1 MDNEVSL
8 TSLCFIFEN
17 YQQKRRL
24 RRIADVENGLLV
36 PPYNSDRPTKYYENR
51 DWLHRI
57 GKPDLLGL
65 VGIWAWTATPDRSDP
80 EKDHIE
86 SNYLS
91 DVSPVRVVVLKANS
105 IENVVEQLKSGT
117 ISTQGYIC
125 DTFFC
130 YEPVWGKL
138 NGVICHQ
145 NDFSITNDEF
155 ALLHEDIFALP
166 YYSFSVSDV
175 YNWDERNLRF
185 LRSLQIGAPEEFVQ
199 VCNADEIIQAMIL
212 ERSTWPLFKQS
223 VGATKAEWKNCKT
236 LLEHACSESLYE
248 ALADRLKCAPEEAKE
263 KVDSF
268 IARTSARIDAGDVD
282 ADVLARIAIQNDEL
296 RAVCETE
303 LEGRWRAAHSSQMAE
318 AKKELDDIQQK
329 VSAAKA
335 ERAQIASDVSNAR
348 DELNQLRDDI
358 QRNKSLGEDTVAAV
372 REKISAARSDV
383 AGFLAELT
391 VFTPEQTG
399 MQSAHPSTWIYTGA
413 KPVEYPEDHID
424 LLEKWEDEFDSIC
437 QNLFSALR
445 IDHALCEMLTAF
457 LYSAHIHKIPLL
469 FAGPGGSDISE
480 IFSVSAYEMSAG
492 KLVLNGDY
500 DPNIAEAVQHYPEQ
514 ILSVQ
519 NMFGSGWSDEL
530 PQVLSKTNKH
540 VFWTHPYVEDLLIEP
555 KGLFNY
561 MLPVLTEAFVGSFE
575 KFDLF
580 PGKRADHFKPFVS
593 KGEQTL
599 CISALKKLGLSKLQL
614 NRLSLVLSD
623 AKAILNMH
631 AKEKDLEIL
640 FGLLPF
646 CVLSGRTEVLK
657 EVLENEKGISNE
669 VRNEAARYFDEE

>member
-8 TSLCFIFEN
+8 TSLCYIFEN
-17 YQQKRRL
+17 YKGEKVLQRV
-24 RRIADVENGLLV
+24 ADVESGLLQ
-36 PPYNSDRPTKYYENR
+36 PPYKSDRPSKYFENR
-51 DWLHRI
+51 DWLYRK
-57 GKPDLLGL
+57 GEPETVGT
-65 VGIWAWTATPDRSDP
+65 VGIWEWTATQDRFDP
-80 EKDHIE
+80 ERDHVKSFYMKD
-86 SNYLS
+86 L
-91 DVSPVRVVVLKANS
+91 SPVRVVVLKAQS
-105 IENVVEQLKSGT
+105 VDSLIEQLKSGT
-117 ISTQGYIC
+117 ISTRGYIC

-138 NGVICHQ
+138 HGVICKP
-145 NDFSITNDEF
+145 NDYSIVDNEYVSLNDDVF
-155 ALLHEDIFALP
+155 TLP
-166 YYSFSVSDV
+166 RYSFSVSEV
-175 YNWDERNLRF
+175 YNSDERNLRF

-199 VCNADEIIQAMIL
+199 VCNADEIIQAMVL

-223 VGATKAEWKNCKT
+223 VGATKNEWRNCKT
-236 LLEHACSESLYE
+236 LLERACGESLYE

-268 IARTSARIDAGDVD
+268 IARTNARIDTGDVD

-303 LEGRWRAAHSSQMAE
+303 LEGRWRAAHSSQVAE

-329 VSAAKA
+329 VSAAKS
-335 ERAQIASDVSNAR
+335 EHAQIVSDVSNAR
-348 DELNQLRDDI
+348 DELRQICDDI

-383 AGFLAELT
+383 AGFLAELA
-391 VFTPEQTG
+391 VFTPKQTG
-399 MQSAHPSTWIYTGA
+399 TQSAHPSTWTYTGA
-413 KPVEYPEDHID
+413 KPAEYPEDHID

-457 LYSAHIHKIPLL
+457 LYSAHIHNIPLL
-469 FAGPGGSDISE
+469 FAGPGGSDIAE

-519 NMFGSGWSDEL
+519 NMFGNGWPDVL

-540 VFWTHPYVEDLLIEP
+540 IFWTHPYVEDLLIEP

-593 KGEQTL
+593 KGEQPF
-599 CISALKKLGLSKLQL
+599 CISELQKLGLSKLLL

-623 AKAILNMH
+623 AKAILNIS
-631 AKEKDLEIL
+631 AREKDLEIL